1 MANFYNYPQVVMSL
15 YDAPM
20 ESSGA
25 MSLGTSA
32 GVGSSFTTT
41 HELTI
46 LCTGCLS
53 AGRFHGSYV
62 DGDFVFWASEWWG
75 INSFPAEGGAYC
87 DTLFPYGSPYCVICD
102 ITKGGNY
109 YF

>member
-15 YDAPM
+15 YDSPM

-41 HELTI
+41 HLLTWY
-46 LCTGCLS
+46 CTNLS
-53 AGRFHGSYV
+53 SYGGGFHGSYV
-62 DGDFVFWASEWWG
+62 DGGF
-75 INSFPAEGGAYC
+75 NSRIHAWR
-87 DTLFPYGSPYCVICD
+87 S
-102 ITKGGNY
+102 
-109 YF
+109 